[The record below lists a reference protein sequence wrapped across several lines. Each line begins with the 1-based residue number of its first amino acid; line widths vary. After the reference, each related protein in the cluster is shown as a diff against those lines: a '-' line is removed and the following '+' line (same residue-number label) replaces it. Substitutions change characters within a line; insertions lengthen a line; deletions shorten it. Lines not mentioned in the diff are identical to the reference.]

1 MKGGWGVLGCFME
14 LRKNVR
20 VRSVFLGFSGCL
32 WKFFWVLYEGFHGGI
47 GF

>member
-1 MKGGWGVLGCFME
+1 MFYGVK
-14 LRKNVR
+14 RKNVR

-32 WKFFWVLYEGFHGGI
+32 WKFFWVLYEGFEGFEGFHGGI